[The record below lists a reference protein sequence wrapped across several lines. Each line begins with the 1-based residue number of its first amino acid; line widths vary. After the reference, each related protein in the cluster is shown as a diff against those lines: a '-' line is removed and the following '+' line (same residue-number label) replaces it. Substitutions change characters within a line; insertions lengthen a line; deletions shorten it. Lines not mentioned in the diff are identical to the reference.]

1 MKKAHKKTAFTIVE
15 LMMTVA
21 IGAILILTVAA
32 VLIITYRSWNTNNAY
47 VRLRR
52 DAAFAINIMAR
63 DIHEA
68 GSSGLITGQDLL
80 VVSNAR
86 HIARFTRNTT
96 NGVISYRQN
105 GVFNGSLAR
114 NVDTFITSPHTDA
127 SASVDGVNLQLE
139 MVDTDIDLI
148 ITNKTFVQFRN

>member
-63 DIHEA
+63 DIRDSTSNDIDALA
-68 GSSGLITGQDLL
+68 GLSIEDEKNIKG
-80 VVSNAR
+80 
-86 HIARFTRNTT
+86 
-96 NGVISYRQN
+96 Y
-105 GVFNGSLAR
+105 
-114 NVDTFITSPHTDA
+114 
-127 SASVDGVNLQLE
+127 SVDYTLSGTTLNCDRRDGSNDSFPLASDTISFDPNKTPDGVEITLVME
-139 MVDTDIDLI
+139 DPDIDLI
-148 ITNKTFVQFRN
+148 ITNETFIRIRN